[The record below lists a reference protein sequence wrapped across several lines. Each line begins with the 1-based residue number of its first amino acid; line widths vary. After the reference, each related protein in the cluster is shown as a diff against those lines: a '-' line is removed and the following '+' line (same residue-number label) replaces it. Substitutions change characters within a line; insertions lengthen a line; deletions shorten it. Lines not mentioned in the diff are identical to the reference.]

1 MRVRESRD
9 FYTTLTKPIFMKK
22 NEIVEVTQTD
32 EGLYIKLNEP
42 IPFKWKRE
50 GDRYFLP
57 FSAEKKLR
65 TMEEIQKEH
74 PNAYKPW
81 SKEEDDRLE
90 VLFSEGKKVSEIAR
104 ELGRMKGA
112 VYSRIKKLELREIYD

>member
-1 MRVRESRD
+1 
-9 FYTTLTKPIFMKK
+9 MKK

-50 GDRYFLP
+50 GDHYFLP
-57 FSAEKKLR
+57 FSAEKKPR

-90 VLFSEGKKVSEIAR
+90 VLFSEGKKASEIA
-104 ELGRMKGA
+104 EVLGRMKGA
-112 VYSRIKKLELREIYD
+112 VYSRIKKLELREIYN

>member
-1 MRVRESRD
+1 
-9 FYTTLTKPIFMKK
+9 MKN
-22 NEIVEVTQTD
+22 NEVVEVTHTE

-42 IPFKWKRE
+42 IPFKWKKE

-57 FSAEKKLR
+57 FSSEKKPR
-65 TMEEIQKEH
+65 TVEDIQKEH

-90 VLFSEGKKVSEIAR
+90 VLYCEGKTVKEICAD
-104 ELGRMKGA
+104 LGRMKGA